1 VTSLALQRI
10 EKKLGGAPILR
21 GIDLHVASGELVV
34 LVGPSGCGKS
44 TLLRTVAGL
53 ELPDSGSIRI
63 GDREVTWLPPRDR
76 DVGMVFQSYALYP
89 HLTVRDNLAFG
100 LSLRKTDKA
109 TIDARVREVSAMLG
123 LQKLLDRYPRDMSG
137 GQRQRVAMGRAIARR
152 PSLFL
157 FDEPLS
163 NLDAALRAEVRIEIK
178 RLHARL
184 SATMLYVTHDQVEA
198 MTLADRLVVLRAG
211 VVEQVGAPLEVYAEP
226 ASRFVAGFLGSPAM
240 NFLAVRRQGDHLVA
254 PGVSLRV
261 PSSLVT
267 PDTLILGVRPH
278 DVRVTEGPGA
288 LSFEVDVVEAM
299 GFEAYAHGQVG
310 DGAAVVP
317 GTFVARLDGA
327 AAERAHRGV
336 RLSLAVEHAHL
347 FDAETER
354 SIGRVSRLSE
364 DAPAHRAAG
373 ERLGGRVETGAP
385 SVARVGAPGGD
396 TASPAELAA
405 RGARHEERV

>member
-1 VTSLALQRI
+1 VTSLSLQRI

-21 GIDLHVASGELVV
+21 GIDLSVASGELVV

-53 ELPDSGSIRI
+53 ELPDSGVIRI
-63 GDREVTWLPPRDR
+63 GDRDVTMLPPRER
-76 DVGMVFQSYALYP
+76 DIGMVFQSYALYP

-100 LSLRKTDKA
+100 LTLRKTDAA
-109 TIDARVREVSAMLG
+109 TIGARIKEVSSMLG
-123 LQKLLDRYPRDMSG
+123 LEKLLDRYPRDMSG

-152 PSLFL
+152 PGLFL

-163 NLDAALRAEVRIEIK
+163 NLDAALRAEVRVEIK

-211 VVEQVGAPLEVYAEP
+211 IVEQVGAPLEVYAEP

-240 NFLAVRRQGDHLVA
+240 NFLVVRREGDHLVA

-261 PSSLVT
+261 PSSLAT
-267 PDTLILGVRPH
+267 PTELVLGVRPH
-278 DVRVTEGPGA
+278 DVRLTEGAGA

-299 GFEAYAHGQVG
+299 GFEAYAHGQIG
-310 DGAAVVP
+310 DGTAVMP
-317 GTFVARLDGA
+317 GTFIARLDGEA
-327 AAERAHRGV
+327 ADRARRGA
-336 RLSLAVEHAHL
+336 RLSFAVEHAHL
-347 FDAETER
+347 FDAGTEKA
-354 SIGRVSRLSE
+354 IGRVS
-364 DAPAHRAAG
+364 
-373 ERLGGRVETGAP
+373 
-385 SVARVGAPGGD
+385 SVKE
-396 TASPAELAA
+396 TASPPLASSPA
-405 RGARHEERV
+405 RTVAGGAGSEERA